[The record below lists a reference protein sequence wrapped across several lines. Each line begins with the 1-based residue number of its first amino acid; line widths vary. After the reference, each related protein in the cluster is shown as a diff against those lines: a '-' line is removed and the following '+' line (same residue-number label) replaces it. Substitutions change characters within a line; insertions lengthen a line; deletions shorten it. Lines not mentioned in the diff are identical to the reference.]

1 MQLLDQYKLSG
12 TFNNLNKAKI
22 LWLMHF
28 LPKEIKHIG
37 VLMSRQTWHLMQYRQ
52 PKVLFYFPLAVF
64 HETTSVTSIIS
75 VFLLFYHSAILS
87 TFTSI
92 LLKKQRASTWS
103 VNIFADVYV
112 HVHTRFFP
120 KMLSQIQSA
129 QNSTYLKIVDANVWK
144 LLWALKWINIP
155 RFFIDYSWQG
165 LPLKLAQWLLKTA
178 VG

>member
-1 MQLLDQYKLSG
+1 M
-12 TFNNLNKAKI
+12 NN
-22 LWLMHF
+22 
-28 LPKEIKHIG
+28 
-37 VLMSRQTWHLMQYRQ
+37 
-52 PKVLFYFPLAVF
+52 
-64 HETTSVTSIIS
+64 
-75 VFLLFYHSAILS
+75 SAILS